1 MKASILSLN
10 TLFEEPVSYRIPQ
23 FQRPYAWTKDEQWA
37 PLWDDVREVAGRILA
52 SGENI
57 GLPHFMGAIVLKPSA
72 PQTGKVKTSIV
83 VDGQQRLTTLQL
95 LIKATEGALQGRNLH
110 DDANCLVKLTT
121 NKRDSWIEGAD
132 DQTKIRQSNIH
143 DQESF
148 QLTIRNQPSD
158 SKASRKIYQAY
169 KFFGDEVSLW
179 LDNEP
184 NNRRARAKALVEV
197 LTNKLQLAAIDLDED
212 EKPHRIFEV
221 LNTRGEP
228 LKQSDLV
235 KNTVLYEAN
244 VVEDAD
250 RARELWGTFDS
261 SEWWRTQTN
270 EGRTLQRIHLD
281 RFLHYWLITKLA
293 KDVVAGRSFDITADR
308 VSKAFNS
315 YVARSKGDLEIEAIA
330 KDMQDAG
337 VVYRDL
343 ETVQQPGIEPFLRR
357 IKTMGVGT
365 VFPPLLW
372 IFTHTIPNDQIMR
385 AIKALES
392 YLIRRM
398 LCNINTQ
405 GLNRVFVE
413 LLPKMETQINNVD
426 QAVIDFLKGQT
437 AENRIWPNDYMLTD
451 VLTTRPLRVPGER
464 RKMVLEA
471 IESNQTSNMTEPI
484 DAKTLTL
491 EHIMPKEWAKNW
503 PMDYSGIDK
512 EESEELRKQS
522 IEKIGNLTLVTGRL
536 NASLSNAPWHEK
548 RQALGKH
555 SVLRLNKKLLDK
567 YFDTWDES
575 TIDERSKYLALI
587 VSEIWPFADDI

>member
-1 MKASILSLN
+1 
-10 TLFEEPVSYRIPQ
+10 
-23 FQRPYAWTKDEQWA
+23 
-37 PLWDDVREVAGRILA
+37 
-52 SGENI
+52 
-57 GLPHFMGAIVLKPSA
+57 MGAIVLKPGSS
-72 PQTGKVKTSIV
+72 PQTGKIRTSIV
-83 VDGQQRLTTLQL
+83 VDGQQRLTTLQI
-95 LIKATEGALQGRNLH
+95 LIKASAGALQGRNLH
-110 DDANCLVKLTT
+110 DDAKCLLHLTV
-121 NKRDSWIEGAD
+121 NERESWVDGAD
-132 DQTKIRQSNIH
+132 DQTKIRQSNVH

-148 QLTIRNQPSD
+148 QLTIRNQISD
-158 SKASRKIYQAY
+158 FKTSRNIYQAY
-169 KFFGDEVSLW
+169 KFFDSEVSRW

-197 LTNKLQLAAIDLDED
+197 LTNKLQIAAIDLDED

-250 RARELWGTFDS
+250 RARELWGTFDGS
-261 SEWWRTQTN
+261 PWWRTETN

-293 KDVVAGRSFDITADR
+293 KEVVARRYFDITADR

-315 YVARSKGDLEIEAIA
+315 YVAKSKGELEIEAIA

-337 VVYRDL
+337 VIYRDL
-343 ETVQQPGIEPFLRR
+343 ENAQQPGIELFLSR
-357 IKTMGVGT
+357 IKTMGIGI

-372 IFTHTIPNDQIMR
+372 LFTHNIPQDQCMR

-413 LLPKMETQINNVD
+413 LLPKMEGKPKDVG
-426 QAVIDFLKGQT
+426 QAVIDFLKGQE
-437 AENRIWPNDYMLTD
+437 APNRIWPNDYILTD
-451 VLTTRPLRVPGER
+451 ALTNGTLRAPAER
-464 RKMVLEA
+464 KKMVLEA
-471 IESNQTSNMTEPI
+471 IESKLTSTMTEPI
-484 DAKTLTL
+484 DANTLTL
-491 EHIMPKEWAKNW
+491 EHIMPRGWKTNW
-503 PMDYSGIDK
+503 PIDTNGIN
-512 EESEELRKQS
+512 EEEAEVSRKQS
-522 IEKIGNLTLVTGRL
+522 IEKIGNLTLVTGKL
-536 NASLSNAPWHEK
+536 NASLSNAPWYEK
-548 RQALGKH
+548 RKALSRH
-555 SVLRLNKKLLDK
+555 SALRINKKLLDK

-575 TIDERSKYLALI
+575 TINERSKYLAQLA
-587 VSEIWPFADDI
+587 SEIWPYADKI